1 MRPGT
6 DVVVVGGGQAGLAT
20 SFYLRRAGIDHVVL
34 DREPEPGG
42 AWRHV
47 WPSLRLFSPARY
59 SSLPGWQMPSAPEPY
74 PDAAH
79 VLGYLAR
86 YERRYELPVERP
98 VEVRHVAR
106 GAHGF
111 RTFTDQGTV
120 DSRAVVM
127 ATGTWSRPFVPAY
140 PGHGEFEGIKLHSG
154 IYPGPQELCGHRVL
168 VVGGGNSA
176 AQIAADL
183 LGGAEV
189 TWCAPRDPRYLPDD
203 VDGHELFRV
212 ATARLRGEEGVE
224 GLGDIVAVPPVREAR
239 DERGMRAVPM
249 FERFTRTGIVWPDG
263 TEQDLDAVIWCTG
276 FRAALGPL
284 ESLDVP
290 RTEGR
295 VVTDGPVVEDVPG
308 LYLVGYGDWVGAAS
322 ATLIGVGQW
331 AKAAVRDIEGLL
343 APTG

>member
-20 SFYLRRAGIDHVVL
+20 SFYLRRAGIEHRVL

-42 AWRHV
+42 AWRHT
-47 WPSLRLFSPARY
+47 WPSLRLFSPAAY
-59 SSLPGWQMPSAPEPY
+59 SSLPGWQMPRVEEEY
-74 PDAAH
+74 PGAGH
-79 VLGYLAR
+79 VRDYLAR

-98 VEVRHVAR
+98 VEVEHVTR
-106 GAHGF
+106 SPHGF
-111 RTFTDQGTV
+111 RTFTDRGPV

-140 PGHGEFEGIKLHSG
+140 PGYREFEGVRLHSG
-154 IYPGPQELCGHRVL
+154 IYPGAQELHGHRVL

-189 TWCAPRDPRYLPDD
+189 TWCAPQPPTYLPDG
-203 VDGHELFRV
+203 VDGHELFRL
-212 ATARLRGEEGVE
+212 ATARLRGQEGID
-224 GLGDIVAVPPVREAR
+224 GLGDIVAVPAVRRAR
-239 DERGMRAVPM
+239 DEGGLRALPM
-249 FERFTRTGIVWPDG
+249 FERFTGTGIVWPDG
-263 TEQDLDAVIWCTG
+263 TEQDVDAVVWCTG

-284 ESLDVP
+284 ESVDVP

-295 VVTDGPVVEDVPG
+295 VVTDGPVVEEMPG

-331 AKAAVRDIEGLL
+331 AKAAVRDIQRLL